1 LVEGD
6 KNLDIERIRDKLS
19 ELQSYLIELEEDIP
33 DSMDEYLEQ
42 RMTKR
47 ACERTFQLASED
59 VLDICNL
66 IIAGRGF
73 MLPKDNRDAIGKLTE
88 NKIIPE
94 KLSSRLQDMVS
105 FRNLLV
111 HRYGKVD
118 DNRVYLHL
126 KEETIDLYKFIEV
139 IENFIES

>member
-1 LVEGD
+1 MVEGD

-42 RMTKR
+42 RITKR
-47 ACERTFQLASED
+47 ACERTFQLACED

-88 NKIIPE
+88 NQIIPD

-126 KEETIDLYKFIEV
+126 KEETIDLYKFIEA
-139 IENFIES
+139 IDDFIES

>member
-1 LVEGD
+1 MAKGD
-6 KNLDIERIRDKLS
+6 FILDIERIKDKLS
-19 ELQSYLIELEEDIP
+19 ELQSYLIELEEDLP
-33 DSMDEYLEQ
+33 DAVDDYLKQ

-47 ACERTFQLASED
+47 ACERTFQLVCED

-66 IIAGRGF
+66 IIAEKGL
-73 MLPKDNRDAIGKLTE
+73 MLPKDNRDAISKLTE

-111 HRYGKVD
+111 HKYGKVD
-118 DNRVYLHL
+118 DNRVYAHL
-126 KEETIDLYKFIEV
+126 KEETDDLYKFIEV

>member
-1 LVEGD
+1 MVEGD

-42 RMTKR
+42 RITKR
-47 ACERTFQLASED
+47 ACERTFQLACED

-94 KLSSRLQDMVS
+94 KLASRLQDMVS

-126 KEETIDLYKFIEV
+126 KEETIDLYKFIEA
-139 IENFIES
+139 IDDFIES

>member
-1 LVEGD
+1 MVEGD

-33 DSMDEYLEQ
+33 DSMDDYLKQ
-42 RMTKR
+42 RITKR
-47 ACERTFQLASED
+47 ACERTFQLACED

-94 KLSSRLQDMVS
+94 KLSSGLQDMVS

-126 KEETIDLYKFIEV
+126 KEETIDMYKFIEA
-139 IENFIES
+139 IDDFIES

>member
-1 LVEGD
+1 MVEGD
-6 KNLDIERIRDKLS
+6 KKLDIERIKDKLS

-33 DSMDEYLEQ
+33 DSMDEYLKQ
-42 RMTKR
+42 RITKR
-47 ACERTFQLASED
+47 ACERTFQLACED

-94 KLSSRLQDMVS
+94 KLSYRLQDMVS

-139 IENFIES
+139 IDGFIES

>member
-6 KNLDIERIRDKLS
+6 FTLDTERIKDKLS
-19 ELQSYLIELEEDIP
+19 ELQSYLIELEEDLP
-33 DSMDEYLEQ
+33 DSMDEYLKQ

-47 ACERTFQLASED
+47 ACERTFQLACED

-66 IIAGRGF
+66 VIAGKGL
-73 MLPKDNRDAIGKLTE
+73 MLPKDSRDAIGKLTE

-139 IENFIES
+139 IEDFIGS

>member
-1 LVEGD
+1 MVEGD
-6 KNLDIERIRDKLS
+6 KKLDIERIRDKLS

-33 DSMDEYLEQ
+33 DSMDEYLEH
-42 RMTKR
+42 RITKR
-47 ACERTFQLASED
+47 ACERTFQLACED

-88 NKIIPE
+88 NQIIPD

-118 DNRVYLHL
+118 DNRVYVHL
-126 KEETIDLYKFIEV
+126 KEETDDLYKFIEV
-139 IENFIES
+139 IDDFIES

>member
-1 LVEGD
+1 MVEGD

-42 RMTKR
+42 RITKR
-47 ACERTFQLASED
+47 ACERTFQLACED

-88 NKIIPE
+88 NKIIPD

-126 KEETIDLYKFIEV
+126 KEETIDLYKFIEA
-139 IENFIES
+139 IDDFIES